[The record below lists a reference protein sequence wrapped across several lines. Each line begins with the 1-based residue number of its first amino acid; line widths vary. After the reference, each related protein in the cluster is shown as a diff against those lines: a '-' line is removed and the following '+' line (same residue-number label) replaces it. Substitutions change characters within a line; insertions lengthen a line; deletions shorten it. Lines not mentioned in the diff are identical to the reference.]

1 MSKKIE
7 IHYVVELTNNSINRG
22 RNGELKK
29 TVDAF
34 GNTYQYISRQCV
46 NRNVREKKM
55 MEEGNRQ
62 GKKVTRKEFLEMV
75 DAELNNAGLTDA
87 KKIEEIREAILDVY
101 GCGGKK
107 EKANGKATKADEAT
121 ENAEKKE
128 ESKVDNLIVFLSDGE
143 IAGIVDALNKIGW
156 DKVDKKTVGKTIE
169 TCRNELP
176 MSRDVALFGR
186 MVASNPILNV
196 RGALAG
202 SDLIGVTKCTP
213 VNDFFTSKTDT
224 EDENAGATNLG
235 DIEMA
240 STIFYGCTVI
250 DVDTLKKNLKEDSET
265 EAILSWKYLKDFVE
279 NFGKG
284 REHSKFNRT
293 YPFYIAVG
301 VTEGNAFAIG
311 HHVMANKNSVEEI
324 AEAMHNSLA
333 NNPNRIADGF
343 KFVEMDETK
352 GKYDDFK
359 QFIKE
364 NSLDA

>member
-55 MEEGNRQ
+55 EEKDNRQ
-62 GKKVTRKEFLEMV
+62 GIKVTRKEFLEKV

-87 KKIEEIREAILDVY
+87 KKIEEIREAILDAY

-128 ESKVDNLIVFLSDGE
+128 ESKVDNLIVFLSINE
-143 IAGIVDALNKIGW
+143 IAGIVKALGDIGW
-156 DKVDKKTVGKTIE
+156 DKVDKKVVGKTVE

-176 MSRDVALFGR
+176 MSRDVALLGR
-186 MVASNPILNV
+186 MVASNPNLNV
-196 RGALAG
+196 CGALAG
-202 SDLIGVTKCTP
+202 SDLIGVTKCIP
-213 VNDFFTSKTDT
+213 VTDFFTSSSDYGYTS
-224 EDENAGATNLG
+224 LG
-235 DIEMA
+235 DLEMA

-250 DVDTLKKNLKEDSET
+250 DVDTLKKNLKEDSEI
-265 EAILSWKYLKDFVE
+265 EAVLSWKYLKDFVE

-311 HHVMANKNSVEEI
+311 HSVMADKNNVGEI

-333 NNPNRIADGF
+333 NHPNRIADGF

-364 NSLDA
+364 NALDA